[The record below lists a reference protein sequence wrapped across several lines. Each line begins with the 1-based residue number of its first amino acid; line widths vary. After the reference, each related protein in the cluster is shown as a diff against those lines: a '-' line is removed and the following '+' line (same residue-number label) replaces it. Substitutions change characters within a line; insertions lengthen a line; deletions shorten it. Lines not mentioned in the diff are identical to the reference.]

1 MSINNFEAKLEKL
14 KKIRMA
20 LLRLHK
26 ALLESE
32 RTVYEKVNGRIQS
45 NGEFLRL
52 VIGHEWFAW
61 SHPMS
66 QFIVQIDEL
75 MAAKEPITL
84 EQVNELIAEAQNLLQ
99 PELEG
104 NSVEK
109 RYYHA
114 IQRDPG
120 IAMMHAEVSELLK
133 SNASIK

>member
-61 SHPMS
+61 LHPIS

-133 SNASIK
+133 SNA

>member
-1 MSINNFEAKLEKL
+1 MSTNQLEARLEQL
-14 KKIRMA
+14 KEIRMA

-32 RTVYEKVNGRIQS
+32 RTVYEQVNGRIKS

-52 VIGHEWFAW
+52 VIGHEWFSW
-61 SHPMS
+61 LHPIS

-75 MAAKEPITL
+75 MAAKEPATF
-84 EQVNELIAEAQNLLQ
+84 EQVDELVKEAQNLLQ
-99 PELEG
+99 PEVQG
-104 NSVEK
+104 NSVEQ

-120 IAMMHAEVSELLK
+120 IAMMHADFSELLK
-133 SNASIK
+133 NNP

>member
-1 MSINNFEAKLEKL
+1 MSTNNLEAKLKQL
-14 KKIRMA
+14 KEIRMA
-20 LLRLHK
+20 FLRLHK
-26 ALLESE
+26 ALLDSE
-32 RTVYEKVNGRIQS
+32 RTVYEQVNGRIQS

-52 VIGHEWFAW
+52 VIGHEWFGW
-61 SHPMS
+61 LHPIS

-75 MAAKEPITL
+75 MAAKEPATF
-84 EQVNELIAEAQNLLQ
+84 EQVDGLVTEAQNLLR

-104 NSVEK
+104 NAIEQ

-133 SNASIK
+133 SNP

>member
-1 MSINNFEAKLEKL
+1 MSTNNLEAKLLKL
-14 KKIRMA
+14 KEIRMA

-32 RTVYEKVNGRIQS
+32 RTVYEQVNGRIQS

-52 VIGHEWFAW
+52 VIGHEWFGW
-61 SHPMS
+61 LHPIS

-75 MAAKEPITL
+75 LAAKEPITL
-84 EQVNELIAEAQNLLQ
+84 EQADGLFAEARTLLQ
-99 PELEG
+99 PKVEG
-104 NSVEK
+104 NSVEQ

-120 IAMMHAEVSELLK
+120 IAMMHAEVSDLLRN
-133 SNASIK
+133 NA

>member
-1 MSINNFEAKLEKL
+1 MSANNLETKLQQL
-14 KKIRMA
+14 KEMRMA

-32 RTVYEKVNGRIQS
+32 RTVYEQVNGRIQS

-52 VIGHEWFAW
+52 VIGHEWFSW
-61 SHPMS
+61 LHPIS

-75 MAAKEPITL
+75 LAAKEPVTL
-84 EQVNELIAEAQNLLQ
+84 EQADGLFAEARTLLQ
-99 PELEG
+99 PGVEG
-104 NSVEK
+104 NTVEQ

-133 SNASIK
+133 NNA

>member
-1 MSINNFEAKLEKL
+1 MSTNNLEAKLLQL
-14 KKIRMA
+14 KEIRMA

-32 RTVYEKVNGRIQS
+32 RTVYEQVNGRIQS
-45 NGEFLRL
+45 SGEFLRL

-61 SHPMS
+61 LHPIS

-75 MAAKEPITL
+75 MAAKEPVTL
-84 EQVNELIAEAQNLLQ
+84 EQADGLFAEAQNLLR

-104 NSVEK
+104 NTQEQ

-120 IAMMHAEVSELLK
+120 IAMMHAEVSELLR
-133 SNASIK
+133 SNN

>member
-1 MSINNFEAKLEKL
+1 MSTDNLETKVKQL
-14 KKIRMA
+14 KEVRMA

-32 RTVYEKVNGRIQS
+32 RTVYEQVNGRIQS

-52 VIGHEWFAW
+52 VIGHEWFGW
-61 SHPMS
+61 LHPIS

-75 MAAKEPITL
+75 MAAKEPATA
-84 EQVNELIAEAQNLLQ
+84 EQVDELVTEAQNLLR

-104 NSVEK
+104 NAVEQ

-133 SNASIK
+133 STR